1 MGKLMNKI
9 LQWARSHKELSFI
22 IIIGLETAVLLV
34 IHALLFTYDGEN
46 HRLKKNQAQLSAP
59 VGVEIR
65 TTADGK
71 SMAETQALNMK
82 VSELEASRDT
92 LLNTVKSLGVK
103 NRRLLALA
111 QAATASEARIKTTM
125 KDSIVYLP
133 GKTDTLP
140 GRVDTLRCL
149 QWHDPWLSVDGC
161 IRDGT
166 FEGSV
171 ASLDTIDI
179 VAHRVPKRFLFFRF
193 GCKAVRLD
201 VVSHNPHS
209 RLTGARYIRLQ
220 K

>member
-9 LQWARSHKELSFI
+9 LQWACSHKELSFM
-22 IIIGLETAVLLV
+22 IIIGLEAVALLA
-34 IHALLFTYDGEN
+34 IIALLFTYDGEN

-111 QAATASEARIKTTM
+111 QAATASEARIKATM

-171 ASLDTIDI
+171 RSLDTLDI
-179 VAHRVPKRFLFFRF
+179 VAHRVPKKFLFFRF

-209 RLTGARYIRLQ
+209 RLTGTRYIRLQ